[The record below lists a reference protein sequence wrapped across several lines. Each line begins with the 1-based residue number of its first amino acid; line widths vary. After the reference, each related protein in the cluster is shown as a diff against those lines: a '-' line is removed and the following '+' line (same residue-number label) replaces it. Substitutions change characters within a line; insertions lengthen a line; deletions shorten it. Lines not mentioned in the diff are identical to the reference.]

1 MKNFQT
7 KLIKYLKSKP
17 HIKMENN
24 QFYVLKELDLKELDF
39 AKGMRYNPFD
49 YIKSQKDILKLLQV
63 MQRQYDL
70 AKKEKLTEKTS
81 IRAKIKDYQEKE
93 SIKERDKPL
102 KQVKHEKEQEL

>member
-1 MKNFQT
+1 MKDFQT

-17 HIKMENN
+17 HI
-24 QFYVLKELDLKELDF
+24 KELDLKELDF

-81 IRAKIKDYQEKE
+81 IRAKIGQKLKT
-93 SIKERDKPL
+93 IKKKNL
-102 KQVKHEKEQEL
+102 